1 MSIWQLKM
9 GVWADGSAEVEQ
21 YFGFFALLGSAEK
34 LYVLVSELMF
44 FSFAK
49 NREVGS
55 LQT

>member
-9 GVWADGSAEVEQ
+9 GVWADGSAEVD
-21 YFGFFALLGSAEK
+21 FGFFALLGSAEK